1 MAGDGNLL
9 GAIEMLLALEKQTR
23 SGGDMHSTSKILVAV
38 VQMCY
43 EAKEWTTLNE
53 HLILISKKR
62 SQLKMAVTKMVQVRF
77 SSSIVHVNLMTVLH
91 TFTITTEDLTLLKDM
106 VDCSK
111 CYNMVF

>member
-1 MAGDGNLL
+1 MAGDGNLM
-9 GAIEMLLALEKQTR
+9 GGIEILMTLEKQTR
-23 SGGDMHSTSKILVAV
+23 TGGDMHSTSKILVAV

-91 TFTITTEDLTLLKDM
+91 TFTITTEGPDLVEGYGRLFKM
-106 VDCSK
+106 
-111 CYNMVF
+111 F